1 MKKIITTCLALFVL
15 LNMAQAQS
23 TIKGIIKDIQN
34 NQPIPGAAVYIPHTT
49 TGCTTNAEG
58 MFTLESKTSIDSIAV
73 KALGYQK
80 KSIPVKDKGRYLT
93 ITLEPSNTSL
103 NEVQVVGLA
112 SDRKIIGTPG
122 SVDLMTMKDLQRND
136 GIFLQNTLNLLP
148 GIQMEMRSQDQ
159 GARIVIRGYGNSTN
173 FNGVG
178 YKAYLNGI
186 PLTDADGTTIMDDV
200 DFSSLGSVEV
210 VKGPSSSLYGS
221 GIGGVLNMTSQKAS
235 FGTTIG
241 QDFTAGSYGLS
252 RTNTSVG
259 IGTDK
264 VNLFINYGH
273 QEYGGYRVHE
283 HSDKDYLTMNGDIY
297 AGEKRTVSIFTSYS
311 NSYSLLPG
319 ELDSANFR
327 NHPTMADPAYLANNA
342 YVRME
347 TSRMGVSQTYRF
359 NSLFSNQ
366 TSVFTSSTA
375 IEQPTAVGLTETN
388 KSKLGART
396 QFVFTP
402 TIGKMKTKW
411 ILGGE
416 YEKNNIFT
424 ESYGL
429 TNTILG
435 PLKSALQVRPMM
447 YNAFAQGELNIT
459 PSTLLTAGAS
469 LNVVEYGVSDMIAAS
484 ATHVSGS
491 GDKVFT
497 PFLTPR
503 VALNQILND
512 KVSVYISASEGYSA
526 PATSQVVIAQTGVV
540 NKGLQP
546 EIGTSYEIGTKG
558 SLLSRRLNYQL
569 ALFSMDVTN
578 KLVSE
583 NYAASGT
590 TPAYTATVNA
600 GDVKYQ
606 GAEFSASYNY
616 VKDSAA
622 TISLVRPFVSY
633 TYSNFYNVSFK
644 SDNNDNSHTIDYS
657 NKKVSGVAPNMFNA
671 GIDLETKWGLYLNT
685 TYQYVDRMP
694 LDFINKHYADAY
706 GLWNAKIGFRTHL
719 AKRISLNI
727 FGGVNNILSANY
739 SSLLFLNWNPAT
751 DPASFLPMA
760 KINYYGGVS
769 LKFMLK

>member
-1 MKKIITTCLALFVL
+1 MKKIYALILGALSLSSLAH
-15 LNMAQAQS
+15 AQF
-23 TIKGIIKDIQN
+23 TVKGVVKDIQN
-34 NQPIPGAAVYIPHTT
+34 NQPIPGAAVIVPHTT
-49 TGCTTNAEG
+49 TGCTTDAQG
-58 MFTLESKTSIDSIAV
+58 VFTLESKTDFDSISLN
-73 KALGYQK
+73 ALGYIR
-80 KSIPVKDKGRYLT
+80 KSIPLKNKNAFLT
-93 ITLEPSNTSL
+93 VTLESSNTSL

-112 SDRKIIGTPG
+112 SNRKLISTPG
-122 SVDLMTMKDLQRND
+122 SVDLMTLKDLQRND
-136 GIFLQNTLNLLP
+136 GIFLQNTINLLA
-148 GIQMEMRSQDQ
+148 GVKMEMRSQDQ
-159 GARIVIRGYGNSTN
+159 GARMVIRGYGNSTN
-173 FNGVG
+173 FNGMG

-221 GIGGVLNMTSQKAS
+221 GIAGVVNMTSQKAP
-235 FGTTIG
+235 FGTSIR

-252 RTNTSVG
+252 RTNTAIGV
-259 IGTDK
+259 GTDK
-264 VNLFINYGH
+264 VNLFVNYGH

-283 HSDKDYLTMNGDIY
+283 HSDKDYLTLNGDIY
-297 AGEKRTVSIFTSYS
+297 AGEKRTVSVFTSYS
-311 NSYSLLPG
+311 NSYALLPG

-347 TSRMGVSQTYRF
+347 STRMGVSQTYRF
-359 NSLFSNQ
+359 NSLPSNQ

-375 IEQPTAVGLTETN
+375 IEQPTAVGLSETN
-388 KSKLGART
+388 KTKFGART

-402 TIGKMKTKW
+402 SIGKMKTKW

-416 YEKNNIFT
+416 FLKNNIFAK
-424 ESYGL
+424 SYGL

-435 PLKSALQVRPMM
+435 PIKSDLQIRPMV
-447 YNAFAQGELNIT
+447 YSAFAQAELNIT

-469 LNVVEYGVSDMIAAS
+469 LNVAEYGISDYVAAS
-484 ATHVSGS
+484 ATHVSTS
-491 GDKVFT
+491 GDKTFT
-497 PFLTPR
+497 PFVTPR
-503 VALNQILND
+503 IALNQIISD
-512 KVSVYISASEGYSA
+512 KVSLYASMSEGYSA
-526 PATSQVVIAQTGVV
+526 PGTNQVVISQTGVV
-540 NKGLQP
+540 NKDLKP

-558 SLLSRRLNYQL
+558 NLLSKRLNYEL

-583 NYAASGT
+583 NFAASGT

-606 GAEFSASYNY
+606 GAELTVSYNY
-616 VKDSAA
+616 VKDSSAA
-622 TISLVRPFVSY
+622 ITLVRPFISY

-644 SDNNDNSHTIDYS
+644 SDNNDNAQTIDYS
-657 NKKVSGVAPNMFNA
+657 NKKVSGIAPNMFNA
-671 GIDLETKWGLYLNT
+671 GIDLETHLGIYFNT

-706 GLWNAKIGFRTHL
+706 GLWNAKLGFRTAL
-719 AKRISLNI
+719 GKKVSLNV

-760 KINYYGGVS
+760 KINYYAGVS
-769 LKFMLK
+769 IKFMLK